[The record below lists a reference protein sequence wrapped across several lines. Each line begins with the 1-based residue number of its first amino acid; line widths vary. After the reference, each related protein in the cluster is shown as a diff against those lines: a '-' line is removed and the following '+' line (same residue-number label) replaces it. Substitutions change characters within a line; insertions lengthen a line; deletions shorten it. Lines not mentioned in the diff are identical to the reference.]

1 MLHPRRTQE
10 ERSSTTR
17 RVIIDAAIDALIQ
30 HGYTGA
36 TYAVIAEKAGVSRG
50 ALLHHYASR
59 SDLLLATTVALFDSF
74 VEQIRA
80 RAEDVSLSRLT
91 LEGFIDACWEQVFEG
106 RWFYCSL
113 QLISAARTDAAL
125 RDSLVP
131 AIQRLHVALDA
142 VWRGFFH
149 QNDLSTG
156 NVDTLLNMTLCL
168 MRGMA
173 VQAVLRDDPLYYRD
187 MLATWKKILPIY
199 VRSQTVAVEERV

>member
-1 MLHPRRTQE
+1 MQHPRRTQE
-10 ERSSTTR
+10 ERSSATR
-17 RVIIDAAIDALIQ
+17 RAIVDAAIDVLIQ

-59 SDLLLATTVALFDSF
+59 SDLLLATTDALFDNF

-80 RAEDVSLSRLT
+80 NAEDVSRSKST
-91 LEGFIDACWEQVFEG
+91 LEAFIDSCWELVFEG

-113 QLISAARTDAAL
+113 QLIAAARTDEAL
-125 RDSLVP
+125 HDSLVP
-131 AIQRLHVALDA
+131 AIQRLHNALDCI
-142 VWRGFFH
+142 WSGFFH
-149 QNDLSTG
+149 ENDLSAG

-173 VQAVLRDDPLYYRD
+173 VQAVLRDDPPYYRE
-187 MLATWKKILPIY
+187 MLSTWKKILPVY
-199 VRSQTVAVEERV
+199 VGSQSRASAAEG

>member
-1 MLHPRRTQE
+1 MRQPRRTQE

-17 RVIIDAAIDALIQ
+17 RVIIDAAIDVLIQ

-36 TYAVIAEKAGVSRG
+36 TFAVIAEKAGVSRG

-59 SDLLLATTVALFDSF
+59 SDLFLATTDALFDNF
-74 VEQIRA
+74 VEQIRD
-80 RAEDVSLSRLT
+80 RAEDVSLARLT

-113 QLISAARTDAAL
+113 QLIAAARTDMAL

-142 VWRGFFH
+142 IWRGFFH

-173 VQAVLRDDPLYYRD
+173 VQAVLREDPLYFRD
-187 MLATWKKILPIY
+187 MLETWKKILPVY
-199 VRSQTVAVEERV
+199 VRSQTVAVEERA